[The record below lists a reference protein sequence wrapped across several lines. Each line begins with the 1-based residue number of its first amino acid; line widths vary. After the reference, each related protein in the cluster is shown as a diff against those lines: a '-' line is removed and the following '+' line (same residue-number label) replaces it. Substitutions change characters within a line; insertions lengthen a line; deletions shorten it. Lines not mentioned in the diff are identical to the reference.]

1 MAGNVGRP
9 SGLAKTGGRKKGTP
23 NKATQKMRE
32 VLAEIGCDPL
42 VELARIAQEPKT
54 PVEQK
59 IRIYSEL
66 LPYVYPK
73 RKPADDS
80 RDEPT
85 TINVNTV
92 LDISGSDTEGEID
105 ARDQHQPEA

>member
-32 VLAEIGCDPL
+32 VLAEIDCNPL
-42 VELARIAQEPKT
+42 LELARIAQDHKT
-54 PVEQK
+54 SVEQK

-66 LPYVYPK
+66 LPYLYPK
-73 RKPADDS
+73 RKPMDDS
-80 RDEPT
+80 RDEH
-85 TINVNTV
+85 TIININTN
-92 LDISGSDTEGEID
+92 LDNSGLDNQGDCSDG
-105 ARDQHQPEA
+105 RDQRQP